1 MPNDV
6 KPDPMRLLL
15 QQVADVRATGG
26 VGSEA
31 LYYMGAIDTKTSA
44 LLAHLSMMIAAV
56 SFFYSQATDGTA
68 AKTFYGVEIV
78 LYLATTL
85 WCLRGIFILRPKA
98 SPVLPVEQLIE
109 LRIREVDSRLRSYGA
124 AMAATITTT
133 LVFMLTVLCHLFALE
148 RWLIP

>member
-1 MPNDV
+1 MPSEA
-6 KPDPMRLLL
+6 KPDPMRQLL
-15 QQVADVRATGG
+15 QQVSDVRAKGG

-56 SFFYSQATDGTA
+56 SFFYSQAADGTG
-68 AKTFYGVEIV
+68 AKTFYGVEIL

-98 SPVLPVEQLIE
+98 SPALQVDQLIE
-109 LRIREVDSRLRSYGA
+109 LRIREVDARLKSYGI
-124 AMAATITTT
+124 AMTATIMTT
-133 LVFMLTVLCHLFALE
+133 LVFMLTVLCHLLALE
-148 RWLIP
+148 RWLLA